1 MAEQAPERGGS
12 RFQLETELAR
22 DLGLVAATTIIV
34 GGIIGSGIF
43 GAPAGIAAVLGSP
56 ELFLLVWV
64 IGGLLCFSG
73 ALCFAELGAMMPRTG
88 GIIVYLRESY
98 PPFVSFLYGWTE
110 TAVICPGALAAV
122 AMIFSTYLGYFVP
135 GLSLENVLVELGP
148 VLISTQHLA
157 IFAVLGLLGAVN
169 YMGVRFGGLISN
181 LSTFAKVAALL
192 GLVILAVIV
201 GGSAEHFTQAS
212 TSAREMNLFG
222 ALGFAMVGILFSYNG
237 WYNTNNVAGE
247 VKDPRRV
254 LPLAIIIGLS
264 LCMLVYLAVNW
275 AYLYVMDIDEIA
287 ASERIAAEVAE
298 RLIGPVGGSLTALA
312 VMVATFGTLNANIIY
327 MPRIAYGMARERLF
341 FSWFTRVHPRFR
353 TPSRTIATLT
363 IWGMVWSLVGNFMEI
378 VLAVMYVLFVFYVL
392 SVISVFILRRK
403 YPDAP
408 RPFKVWGYPV
418 TPLFFIVVSLG
429 YIVSTVLFSFSEA
442 LPGIIVLLL
451 GVPVYLLWFRRQVV
465 DE

>member
-1 MAEQAPERGGS
+1 MAEQAPERVGS

-64 IGGLLCFSG
+64 IGGLLCFCG

-135 GLSLENVLVELGP
+135 GVSMENVLVEAGP
-148 VLISTQHLA
+148 VMVSTQHLA

-181 LSTFAKVAALL
+181 ISTFAKVAALL
-192 GLVILAVIV
+192 SLVLLALAV
-201 GGSAEHFTQAS
+201 GGSAGHFTQPSS
-212 TSAREMNLFG
+212 TAREMNLFG

-287 ASERIAAEVAE
+287 ASERIAAEAAE

-363 IWGMVWSLVGNFMEI
+363 IWGMAWSLVGNFMEI

-392 SVISVFILRRK
+392 SVVSVFILRRK
-403 YPDAP
+403 YPDEP

-429 YIVSTVLFSFSEA
+429 YIVSTVVFNFMDA

-451 GVPVYLLWFRRQVV
+451 GVPVYLLWFRRRVAH
-465 DE
+465 

>member
-1 MAEQAPERGGS
+1 MAEQAQERAGS

-122 AMIFSTYLGYFVP
+122 AMIFSTYLGYFIP
-135 GLSLENVLVELGP
+135 GLSLENVLFELGP
-148 VLISTQHLA
+148 ILVSTQHLA

-192 GLVILAVIV
+192 GLVIVAVIV
-201 GGSAEHFTQAS
+201 GGSAEHFTQS
-212 TSAREMNLFG
+212 SSAEREMNLFG

-341 FSWFTRVHPRFR
+341 FSWFSRVHPRFR

-363 IWGMVWSLVGNFMEI
+363 IWGMAWSLVGNFMEI

-403 YPDAP
+403 YPDEP

-418 TPLFFIVVSLG
+418 TPLFFIVVSMG

-451 GVPVYLLWFRRQVV
+451 GVPVYLVWFRKQVV
-465 DE
+465 NE

>member
-1 MAEQAPERGGS
+1 MAEQAQERAGS

-122 AMIFSTYLGYFVP
+122 AMIFSTYLGYFIP
-135 GLSLENVLVELGP
+135 GLSLENVLFELGP
-148 VLISTQHLA
+148 ILVSTQHLA

-181 LSTFAKVAALL
+181 LSTLAKVAALL
-192 GLVILAVIV
+192 GLVIVAVIV
-201 GGSAEHFTQAS
+201 GGSAEHFTQS
-212 TSAREMNLFG
+212 SSAEREMNLFG

-341 FSWFTRVHPRFR
+341 FSWFSRVHPRFR

-363 IWGMVWSLVGNFMEI
+363 IWGMAWSLVGNFMEI

-403 YPDAP
+403 YPDEP

-418 TPLFFIVVSLG
+418 TPLFFIVVSMG

-451 GVPVYLLWFRRQVV
+451 GVPVYLVWFRKQLVN
-465 DE
+465 E

>member
-1 MAEQAPERGGS
+1 MAEQASERAGS

-122 AMIFSTYLGYFVP
+122 AMIFSSYLGYFVP
-135 GLSLENVLVELGP
+135 GVSMENVLVEMGP
-148 VLISTQHLA
+148 VLVSTQHLA

-192 GLVILAVIV
+192 GLVMLAVIV

-212 TSAREMNLFG
+212 AAEREMNLFG

-327 MPRIAYGMARERLF
+327 MPRIAYGMAREGLF

-392 SVISVFILRRK
+392 SVIAVFILRRK
-403 YPDAP
+403 YPDEP

-418 TPLFFIVVSLG
+418 TPLVFIVVSLG
-429 YIVSTVLFSFSEA
+429 YIVSTVVFNFMDA
-442 LPGIIVLLL
+442 LPGILVLLL
-451 GVPVYLLWFRRQVV
+451 GVPVYLLWFRGRLAG
-465 DE
+465 D

>member
-201 GGSAEHFTQAS
+201 GGSAEHFTLAS

>member
-201 GGSAEHFTQAS
+201 GGSAEHFTLAS

-341 FSWFTRVHPRFR
+341 FNWFTRVHPRYR

>member
-1 MAEQAPERGGS
+1 MAEQVPERGGS

-201 GGSAEHFTQAS
+201 GGSAEHFTLAS

-465 DE
+465 SA

>member
-201 GGSAEHFTQAS
+201 GGSAEHFTLAS

-451 GVPVYLLWFRRQVV
+451 GVPVYLLWFRRQAV

>member
-201 GGSAEHFTQAS
+201 GGSAEHFTLAS

-341 FSWFTRVHPRFR
+341 FGWFTRVHPRYR